1 MLSIGGKYLA
11 EKSGEI
17 FVDDRILAIEN
28 VSMAKLKKEE
38 VKEIVQGFLEEEWRE
53 SLIIEMESA
62 KKSCV
67 WYISPYCSTDNKI
80 DDDEAQK
87 LKTIRNKIISDHDN
101 LGLKIRLMEE
111 FSTQDPADRLQIQ
124 KENLCG
130 KEHILEYHFMKKLLC
145 HCKTCKFP
153 SSAANLFH
161 DDLLL

>member
-1 MLSIGGKYLA
+1 M
-11 EKSGEI
+11 
-17 FVDDRILAIEN
+17 DDRILAIEN

-67 WYISPYCSTDNKI
+67 WYICPYCSTDNKI
-80 DDDEAQK
+80 DDDEAQR
-87 LKTIRNKIISDHDN
+87 LKAIRNKIISEHDN

-153 SSAANLFH
+153 SSAADLFH

>member
-1 MLSIGGKYLA
+1 MIGGKYLA

-17 FVDDRILAIEN
+17 FVDDRIVAIEN
-28 VSMAKLKKEE
+28 VPMQNLKKEE

-53 SLIIEMESA
+53 TLILEVESG

-67 WYISPYCSTDNKI
+67 WYLCPYCSTDNKI
-80 DDDEAQK
+80 SDEEAQK
-87 LKTIRNKIISDHDN
+87 LKSTRNKIISDHDN

-111 FSTQDPADRLQIQ
+111 FSTQDPAQRLQIQ
-124 KENLCG
+124 NENLCG